1 MKGRNN
7 TPNTMKE
14 KSNAC
19 ADKNKLTPMNDRQ
32 AEYIDAIYNHPVV
45 IAIGVWGSSKAQ
57 PLYSKVL
64 TTAGWKDMGDVV
76 IGDYVITPKNTK
88 AKVLEVH
95 PFKDRKVFEFTLRSG
110 RKVRSCEDHL
120 WNVRATYKD
129 TYSKVFEGIR
139 TVPTSFIVSNIDS
152 VNFSLPLT
160 DSIGSSEDIQLPIP
174 PYQMGIFLAEGHL
187 GNRVSF
193 TTTDAFIVEEM
204 DKYAKSVGCS
214 LKNEG
219 ISYYFNM
226 EDKKVGNQFT
236 GIVHPVK
243 QALAGLSLLE
253 TRSHTKFIPEVYLK
267 ASIGQK
273 KELLRGL
280 MDGDGTAGSTPLFTT
295 TSRVMAEQVRDLAY
309 SLGYYA
315 CLRPRKTKYTYKEE
329 TLVGMD
335 SYAVSI
341 MSKKPKE
348 IFKLPRQQDL
358 CLEDYQG
365 GRYDLM
371 DKIIDVTYV
380 GEEDVQCILID
391 DEDHLYLTDDYIVT
405 HNTYIP
411 SVIAADLLLSKQ
423 IEKIV
428 LARPAEG
435 KAKSVGYYKGTKDEK
450 LSGWTAPITDTLKKR
465 LGFGHYDAMVEN
477 GRIELLSLEQVKGRS
492 WDNTFILVDE
502 AEDLEPAVAKSLVGR
517 QGVNSTTVIT
527 GDINQKDLKSYSGLE
542 LLLEVS
548 KYGNIDLKVIDFDS
562 WDYCVRSEESK
573 AWGMAFEKY
582 ELQKG
587 RVK

>member
-7 TPNTMKE
+7 TPNTIKE

-45 IAIGVWGSSKAQ
+45 IAIGVWGSSK
-57 PLYSKVL
+57 
-64 TTAGWKDMGDVV
+64 
-76 IGDYVITPKNTK
+76 
-88 AKVLEVH
+88 
-95 PFKDRKVFEFTLRSG
+95 
-110 RKVRSCEDHL
+110 
-120 WNVRATYKD
+120 
-129 TYSKVFEGIR
+129 
-139 TVPTSFIVSNIDS
+139 
-152 VNFSLPLT
+152 
-160 DSIGSSEDIQLPIP
+160 
-174 PYQMGIFLAEGHL
+174 
-187 GNRVSF
+187 
-193 TTTDAFIVEEM
+193 
-204 DKYAKSVGCS
+204 
-214 LKNEG
+214 
-219 ISYYFNM
+219 
-226 EDKKVGNQFT
+226 
-236 GIVHPVK
+236 
-243 QALAGLSLLE
+243 
-253 TRSHTKFIPEVYLK
+253 
-267 ASIGQK
+267 
-273 KELLRGL
+273 
-280 MDGDGTAGSTPLFTT
+280 
-295 TSRVMAEQVRDLAY
+295 
-309 SLGYYA
+309 
-315 CLRPRKTKYTYKEE
+315 
-329 TLVGMD
+329 
-335 SYAVSI
+335 
-341 MSKKPKE
+341 
-348 IFKLPRQQDL
+348 
-358 CLEDYQG
+358 
-365 GRYDLM
+365 
-371 DKIIDVTYV
+371 
-380 GEEDVQCILID
+380 
-391 DEDHLYLTDDYIVT
+391 
-405 HNTYIP
+405 TYIP